1 MFGKIMNKILGGKH
15 EPASDEGKRLLQNQE
30 SKGQSA
36 DPLVETCDDWK
47 RRYKDLEKAYNE
59 EKAKN
64 EDYCR
69 KHSELLDRNKELES
83 IKEQYESQRKKG
95 KKTKES
101 LCREIE
107 SLQNE
112 LSLLKKGVGKKGDG
126 YSPVE
131 NKE

>member
-83 IKEQYESQRKKG
+83 IKNNMKAREKKERKRRSLSAG
-95 KKTKES
+95 K
-101 LCREIE
+101 
-107 SLQNE
+107 
-112 LSLLKKGVGKKGDG
+112 
-126 YSPVE
+126 
-131 NKE
+131 